1 MGIRARLAGAS
12 KGRLGLALLVL
23 LLGVRVAT
31 AAAVECQHEL
41 ADAAR
46 AADHAQQAGL
56 AEIRALGGALCLVE
70 AEQPAAA
77 QDSDPLHLTSP
88 CPFFKS
94 PLALPDIVT
103 ESAARIV
110 AFSRL
115 TPIGA
120 GPATDAQGPRAAYSS
135 RAPPRGWLG

>member
-1 MGIRARLAGAS
+1 MGIRARIAGGS

-31 AAAVECQHEL
+31 AAAVDCQHEM
-41 ADAAR
+41 AKATT
-46 AADHAQQAGL
+46 AADRAQEARL
-56 AEIRALGGALCLVE
+56 VEVRALGGALCLVE
-70 AEQPAAA
+70 AEQPAAS
-77 QDSDPLHLTSP
+77 QDHDTPHLTSP

-103 ESAARIV
+103 DSAARIV

-115 TPIGA
+115 TPIDA